1 MDSDYRAD
9 ERRRREAAQAAT
21 AEVLG
26 GQEVPPRALKQMLS
40 LRLEPELL
48 RDLRLFADQHNLS
61 VSDVLRQA
69 AVEFL
74 DRARRAPFIV
84 TTMSAQT
91 QQSINLTWSQGSP
104 TSTGLIAT
112 SHEQVA

>member
-21 AEVLG
+21 AEVQG
-26 GQEVPPRALKQMLS
+26 GQAVPPRSLKQMLS

-48 RDLRLFADQHNLS
+48 RDLRLFADKHDMS

-69 AVEFL
+69 AFQFL
-74 DRARRAPFIV
+74 DRALRAPFVV
-84 TTMSAQT
+84 TTMPMQT
-91 QQSINLTWSQGSP
+91 QQSINVTWTQGSP
-104 TSTGLIAT
+104 TGTGIVAG
-112 SHEQVA
+112 SNKQVA